1 MDSNTVFFLHY
12 VDHIGNKG
20 SYGEVNFTRDPSGRI
35 TAHKT
40 LKKGEDYTTFLAKAI
55 YLSKEYVIT
64 KYLSGTGVVPQVY
77 GRKMIVRMI
86 EGVQVPLVGEIQSEF
101 VGPSIKLC
109 GDMGFLMEPKTMLR
123 HLLQACAHLHHL
135 DVLHLDLKPDN
146 VTYDLTRRKVKLID
160 FGLSEMTSFLDI
172 ESEGGIKK
180 WDQSPRCLSHLPFG
194 QITNEGML
202 HSVAQAQLPY
212 VQSYFHRPIR
222 GRTRLRNAVNIPG
235 YGEPIAFLS
244 EIMGVSSGCVLDEK
258 SDIYS
263 VAMILLNHIGVCD
276 LRCLWKKDCSQDQ
289 VLLNWLDLLVSVRG
303 GSSKSEMLEIE
314 KKLWEMSMI
323 CKADCSVIK
332 KKAAL
337 RRAVRKSLIESGN
350 GLGLYSQIGP
360 VLGREVASVVFDMIN
375 PLPTNRPKATEA
387 LTMLSYDLPEN
398 WIPNVKGG
406 RTAYYVDIVRDHILV
421 GRVFENGVWSASL
434 SVDLENGS
442 LLWSKGTKHFKD
454 HQDSHKHQVID
465 KLIYYMRDRVGGTKH
480 NDHKLWF
487 RSLSCTHLM
496 FDDLYLKQ

>member
-1 MDSNTVFFLHY
+1 MDSSTVFFLHY
-12 VDHIGNKG
+12 VDHIRNKG
-20 SYGEVNFTRDPSGRI
+20 SYGEVYFTRDPSGRI
-35 TAHKT
+35 YAHKT
-40 LKKGEDYTTFLAKAI
+40 LKKEDDFTTFLAKAV

-86 EGVQVPLVGEIQSEF
+86 EGVLVPLVCEIQSEF

-109 GDMGFLMEPKTMLR
+109 GDMGFLIEPKTMLR

-180 WDQSPRCLSHLPFG
+180 WDQSPRCISHLPFG
-194 QITNEGML
+194 QITKEGML

-222 GRTRLRNAVNIPG
+222 GRTRLCNAVNIPG

-244 EIMGVSSGCVLDEK
+244 EVMGVSGGCVLDEK

-276 LRCLWKKDCSQDQ
+276 PRCLWKKDCPKDQ
-289 VLLNWLDLLVSVRG
+289 VLLNWLDLLVSARG
-303 GSSKSEMLEIE
+303 GCSKSEMLEIE

-323 CKADCSVIK
+323 CKADCSVLN

-350 GLGLYSQIGP
+350 GLGLYNQIGQ
-360 VLGREVASVVFDMIN
+360 VLGIEVASVVLDMIN
-375 PLPTNRPKATEA
+375 PLPSSRPKATEA
-387 LTMLSYDLPEN
+387 LTRLSYDVPEH
-398 WIPNVKGG
+398 WIQNDKGG
-406 RTAYYVDIVRDHILV
+406 RTAYYVDVVRDQILI

-434 SVDLENGS
+434 SVDLQNRS
-442 LLWSKGTKHFKD
+442 LLWSKGTEHFRD
-454 HQDSHKHQVID
+454 HQASDKHQVID
-465 KLIYYMRDRVGGTKH
+465 MLIYLMKERAGVTRY

-487 RSLSCTHLM
+487 GSLSCTHLL